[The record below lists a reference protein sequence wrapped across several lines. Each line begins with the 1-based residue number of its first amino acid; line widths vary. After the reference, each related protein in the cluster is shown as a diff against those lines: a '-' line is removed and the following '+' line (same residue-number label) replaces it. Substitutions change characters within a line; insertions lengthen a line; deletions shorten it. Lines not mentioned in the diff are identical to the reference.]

1 MRVST
6 YKSVHYLDKYGQAT
20 SDVGGD
26 FSIMYMFV
34 YYDDKIG
41 NNIVSLHKSSI
52 VVLVFVNAF
61 IYTAAFSRAQLEERR
76 VFQLNEN
83 SIRHLVFHS
92 W

>member
-1 MRVST
+1 
-6 YKSVHYLDKYGQAT
+6 
-20 SDVGGD
+20 
-26 FSIMYMFV
+26 MYMFV

-41 NNIVSLHKSSI
+41 NNIVSLHKSTI
-52 VVLVFVNAF
+52 VLLVFVNAF
-61 IYTAAFSRAQLEERR
+61 IYTAAAAAFSRAQLEERR